1 MILLTNDS
9 RAIAVYNEISQLIV
23 YLPRSSNGR
32 ALLLHGRDGS
42 SILSRGTSNTEDSH
56 NGIGVVC

>member
-42 SILSRGTSNTEDSH
+42 SILSRGTKLGRLDEWLKSA
-56 NGIGVVC
+56 VC